1 MDIIAKKEKLAKLV
15 ELQDSSS
22 SDDEIQLNSV
32 KQSLNEVEA
41 TIEMREVDTSDDAK
55 KFLPTKPKRKLNL
68 TDAERERRRQ
78 SMIKTREIRQNKVAE
93 RKQLEEDYMR
103 QKEEEAQLKVIK
115 KAEKLKK
122 QKEKELY
129 NQILTEKL
137 DSSKKEKPIK
147 KKKPVI
153 VYREPPNDSDSSDS
167 SSSSESEEEPE
178 IVYKVAKKKKERSK
192 RVEPKIEPAVIQQN
206 VARYP
211 AFRIAY

>member
-32 KQSLNEVEA
+32 KQSLNEVET
-41 TIEMREVDTSDDAK
+41 TIEMSV
-55 KFLPTKPKRKLNL
+55 KPKRKLNL

>member
-32 KQSLNEVEA
+32 KQSLNEVET
-41 TIEMREVDTSDDAK
+41 TIE
-55 KFLPTKPKRKLNL
+55 LPTKTKRKLNL

>member
-32 KQSLNEVEA
+32 KQSLNEVET
-41 TIEMREVDTSDDAK
+41 TIE
-55 KFLPTKPKRKLNL
+55 LPTKTKRKLNL

-192 RVEPKIEPAVIQQN
+192 IEPAVIQQN